1 MKYSL
6 YAEKS
11 VRKDTKNGDVETI
24 TNVINR
30 VQKSSDSL
38 KELFDIYTQLV
49 KDGYGSVLILT
60 LEPSNEVCLYSNN
73 GTLFLGALS
82 PERKKKVE
90 QFADEFGLT
99 IGADEVRVEV
109 ISSIRGK
116 ETINPS
122 YQQALNL

>member
-6 YAEKS
+6 YAERS
-11 VRKDTKNGDVETI
+11 VRKDTKKGDVETI
-24 TNVINR
+24 TSVIDR
-30 VQKSSDSL
+30 VQKSSGSL

-49 KDGYGSVLILT
+49 KDGYGYVKIHA
-60 LEPSNEVCLYSNN
+60 LEQSNEVYLSSDSSS
-73 GTLFLGALS
+73 LFFGALS
-82 PERKKKVE
+82 TERKKKVE
-90 QFADEFGLT
+90 QFASEFGLT
-99 IGADEVRVEV
+99 IDADEVLVEV